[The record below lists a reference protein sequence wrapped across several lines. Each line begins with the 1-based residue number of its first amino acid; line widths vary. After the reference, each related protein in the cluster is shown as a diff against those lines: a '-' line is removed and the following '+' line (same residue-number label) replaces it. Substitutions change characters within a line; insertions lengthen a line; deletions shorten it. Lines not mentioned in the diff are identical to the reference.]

1 MQVLNTSLFDKTSLL
16 KLLNVND
23 KNQIVENQEV
33 KELLLF

>member
-1 MQVLNTSLFDKTSLL
+1 MQVLNTSLFDKTPLL

-23 KNQIVENQEV
+23 KIQTVENQKV